1 MTGIKAFFTV
11 LLVMPLGHAL
21 TMLALKLSAAGQI
34 SIMVIGILLAT
45 LLIYAT
51 KYIASQAWETFIGM
65 ISGVLLWASLVE
77 IGVKIGAKAIA
88 VEENKAVE
96 FSLAIIIPFLL
107 YLLFNEQIRCNFFI
121 SLRKCFRVTRKE
133 IPDIAIDHWGPR
145 VAFKMFT
152 MIWIG
157 HVALFFAYDKDF
169 FGPQGLFCKFFF
181 IFCLFAGSYLFYR
194 LTKAQE
200 MAFAFR
206 YAMPTVIVIWSCIE
220 TLVKWKIFSEPW
232 ITLNPVF
239 MTIVIL
245 AFIGIIGF
253 IVYSE
258 WKKKSTITT
267 P

>member
-21 TMLALKLSAAGQI
+21 TMLAYKLPQQEQI
-34 SIMVIGILLAT
+34 SIIIIGILTAAI
-45 LLIYAT
+45 LIYST
-51 KYIASQAWETFIGM
+51 KYIASPSWETFVGM

-77 IGVKIGAKAIA
+77 VGVKMGAKAIA
-88 VEENKAVE
+88 IEENKAVE
-96 FSLAIIIPFLL
+96 FSLAIIIPLLL
-107 YLLFNEQIRCNFFI
+107 YLIFNEQIRCNFFI
-121 SLRKCFRVTRKE
+121 CLRKGLRVTRKE
-133 IPDIAIDHWGPR
+133 LPAISIDHWGPR

-157 HVALFFAYDKDF
+157 HVALFFAYDEDF
-169 FGPQGLFCKFFF
+169 LGPQGLFCKMFF
-181 IFCLFAGSYLFYR
+181 IFCLFAGTYLLYR

-206 YAMPTVIVIWSCIE
+206 YAMPTVIVVWSCIE

-239 MTIVIL
+239 MITVIL
-245 AFIGIIGF
+245 AFIFIIV
-253 IVYSE
+253 IIIRSE
-258 WKKKSTITT
+258 RKKKDLS
-267 P
+267 

>member
-11 LLVMPLGHAL
+11 LLIMPLGHAV
-21 TMLALKLSAAGQI
+21 TMLAYKLPLPGQI
-34 SIMVIGILLAT
+34 SIIIIGTLVAA

-51 KYIASQAWETFIGM
+51 KYIASPAWETFVGM

-77 IGVKIGAKAIA
+77 IGVKLGAKAIA

-96 FSLAIIIPFLL
+96 FSLAVIIPFLL
-107 YLLFNEQIRCNFFI
+107 YLLFNEQVRCNFFI
-121 SLRKCFRVTRKE
+121 SLRKYLRITRKE
-133 IPDIAIDHWGPR
+133 MPDIAIDHWGPR
-145 VAFKMFT
+145 VAFKMFA

-157 HVALFFAYDKDF
+157 HVALFFAYDKDI
-169 FGPQGLFCKFFF
+169 FGPQGQFCKLFF
-181 IFCLFAGSYLFYR
+181 IFCLFAGTYLFYR
-194 LTKAQE
+194 LTKARE

-239 MTIVIL
+239 MITVIA
-245 AFIGIIGF
+245 AFIGIIVF
-253 IVYSE
+253 ITLSE
-258 WKKKSTITT
+258 RRKKGLAN
-267 P
+267 